1 MYYDKEFFDW
11 YKNVYLLNKDK
22 YHAEQRKLAANKRK
36 KVAALQKSIADN
48 QALIKHLTEKK
59 VTTHM
64 EALAIRLKNH
74 KAAANLTFSEIAN
87 AVGASINSIQK
98 HCNNE
103 VKYRG
108 KHTKAIEK
116 YLANSS
122 KIS

>member
-1 MYYDKEFFDW
+1 MYYDKDFFDW
-11 YKNVYLLNKDK
+11 YRDVYLLNKDK

-48 QALIKHLTEKK
+48 QALIEYLTEKK
-59 VTTHM
+59 ITTHM

-74 KAAANLTFSEIAN
+74 KTAANLTFSKIAKRS
-87 AVGASINSIQK
+87 GTSINAIQK
-98 HCNNE
+98 HLNNE
-103 VKYRG
+103 IKYRG

-122 KIS
+122 